1 MGEHMG
7 REFLAILESMRELDE
22 VREICKRFFLSREY
36 RIIGESSDLIV
47 FKGGDLLWTLL
58 GTYRWYKIMKTLAI
72 SLQRSGNIV
81 KIKLNYDISYLAL
94 IFPLIKTIRKEIEE
108 LAKNLDAK
116 ILKLKGLGIRQ

>member
-1 MGEHMG
+1 M
-7 REFLAILESMRELDE
+7 AILESMRELDE
-22 VREICKRFFLSREY
+22 IREICKRFFLSREY

>member
-22 VREICKRFFLSREY
+22 IREICKRFFLSREY

>member
-1 MGEHMG
+1 MG

-22 VREICKRFFLSREY
+22 IREICKRFFLSREY

>member
-1 MGEHMG
+1 MG

-22 VREICKRFFLSREY
+22 IREICKRFFLSREY

-94 IFPLIKTIRKEIEE
+94 IFPLIKTIKKEIEE